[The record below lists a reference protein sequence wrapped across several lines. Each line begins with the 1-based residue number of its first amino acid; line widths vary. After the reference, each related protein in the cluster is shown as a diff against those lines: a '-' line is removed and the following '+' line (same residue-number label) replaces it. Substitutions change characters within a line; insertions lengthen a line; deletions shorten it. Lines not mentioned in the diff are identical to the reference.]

1 MTKNNIILLLFALVT
16 AVVFAAC
23 TKNND
28 GSGRNPCLEPRKYY
42 VKVQSF
48 TFSDTGSTGVP
59 INLPS
64 PVIGYV
70 DSASALDTNIIF
82 YKGTAAGGDFNGPLS
97 GIADSTRWFILPDT
111 NDVTGLDT
119 ITFYYE
125 RKPVFLSTACGYA
138 IVYSLQRLATTNNSI
153 DSARIEK
160 TEVNG
165 VSDIV
170 HVKIFY

>member
-1 MTKNNIILLLFALVT
+1 MTKNNFILLLFALVT

-28 GSGRNPCLEPRKYY
+28 GSGRNPCLEPRRYF

-48 TFSDTGSTGVP
+48 KEADTGSTGIAV
-59 INLPS
+59 NLPS
-64 PVIGYV
+64 PVIGYI
-70 DSASALDTNIIF
+70 DTPIAF
-82 YKGTAAGGDFNGPLS
+82 YDGKWSGNDFNGPLS
-97 GIADSTRWFILPDT
+97 GIADSTRWYILPDT
-111 NDVTGLDT
+111 NNKAGLDT